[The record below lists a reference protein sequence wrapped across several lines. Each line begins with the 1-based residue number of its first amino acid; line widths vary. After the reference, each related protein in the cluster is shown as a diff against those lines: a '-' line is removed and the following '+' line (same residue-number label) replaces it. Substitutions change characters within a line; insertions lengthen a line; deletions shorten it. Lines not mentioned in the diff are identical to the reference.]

1 MIKIFVDSGSS
12 IKQNEKEKL
21 GVEILPLR
29 YLLGETEY
37 EDDVDLD
44 INGFYDIFIGQDLFP
59 KTSLPNLDK
68 AQQMVES
75 YTNNGDQVL
84 FITISSKISGTYSAI
99 KTLFENNPNV
109 RVIDSLSAVG
119 GIRLLVLEATKHLD
133 KPIDDIVQILD
144 ELKMRIKVV
153 AIPETLDYLLKG
165 GRLSKKEWLIGSIL
179 KIKPIISLSQTG
191 VKVVDKKIGTKKA
204 MGYIAKALEQFG
216 FDENY
221 PIIPSYTYNV
231 ENLEKLIS
239 ITDEKYHKH
248 MTEYD
253 NLDPAIACHWGPN
266 AYGYIF
272 IGDENIL

>member
-12 IKQNEKEKL
+12 IKQSEKENL

-29 YLLGETEY
+29 YLLGEAEY

-68 AQQMVES
+68 AQQMVEQ

-99 KTLFENNPNV
+99 KTLFEDNKNV
-109 RVIDSLSAVG
+109 RVVDSLSAVG
-119 GIRLLVLEATKHLD
+119 GIRLLVLEAQKHLD
-133 KPIDDIVQILD
+133 KPIDEIVKIID

-204 MGYIAKALEQFG
+204 MSYIAKALEQFG

-221 PIIPSYTYNV
+221 PIVPSYTYNV

-239 ITDEKYHKH
+239 ITDEKYHKY
-248 MTEYD
+248 MLEFD

-272 IGDENIL
+272 VGDENIL

>member
-37 EDDVDLD
+37 EDDIDLD
-44 INGFYDIFIGQDLFP
+44 IDGFYDIFIGQDLFP

-68 AQQMVES
+68 AKQMVEQ
-75 YTNNGDQVL
+75 YTDKGDEVIL
-84 FITISSKISGTYSAI
+84 ISISSKISGTYSAFE
-99 KTLFENNPNV
+99 TLFADNDKV
-109 RVIDSLSAVG
+109 YVVDSLSAVG
-119 GIRLLVLEATKHLD
+119 GIRILVHEANKHLD
-133 KPIDDIVQILD
+133 KPAQQVVDMLNK
-144 ELKMRIKVV
+144 LKMRLKVV

-204 MGYIAKALEQFG
+204 MSYLAKSFEAFG
-216 FDENY
+216 FDSNY
-221 PIIPSYTYNV
+221 PIVPSYTYNV
-231 ENLEKLIS
+231 QNLEKLIS
-239 ITDEKYHKH
+239 VTDEKYRPY
-248 MTEYD
+248 MTEFD

-272 IGDENIL
+272 VGDDNIL

>member
-37 EDDVDLD
+37 EDDIDLD
-44 INGFYDIFIGQDLFP
+44 IDGFYDIFIGQDLFP

-68 AQQMVES
+68 AKQMVEQ
-75 YTNNGDQVL
+75 YTDKGDEVIL
-84 FITISSKISGTYSAI
+84 ISISSKISGTYSAFE
-99 KTLFENNPNV
+99 TLFADNDKV
-109 RVIDSLSAVG
+109 YVVDSLSAVG
-119 GIRLLVLEATKHLD
+119 GIRILVHEASKHLD
-133 KPIDDIVQILD
+133 KPAQEVVDMLNK
-144 ELKMRIKVV
+144 LKMRIKVV

-165 GRLSKKEWLIGSIL
+165 GRLSKKEWLIGSLL

-191 VKVVDKKIGTKKA
+191 VKVIDKKIGTKKA
-204 MGYIAKALEQFG
+204 MSYLAKSFETFG
-216 FDENY
+216 FDSNY
-221 PIIPSYTYNV
+221 PIVPSYTYNV
-231 ENLEKLIS
+231 QNLEKLLS
-239 ITDEKYHKH
+239 VTDEKYRPY
-248 MTEYD
+248 MTEFD

-272 IGDENIL
+272 VGDDNIL